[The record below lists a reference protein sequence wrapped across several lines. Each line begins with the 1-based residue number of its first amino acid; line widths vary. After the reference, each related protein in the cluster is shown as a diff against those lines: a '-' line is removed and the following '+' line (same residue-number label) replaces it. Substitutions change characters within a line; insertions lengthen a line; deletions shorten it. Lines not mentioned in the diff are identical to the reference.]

1 MDNSLTFGVRSALQ
15 TGRAESAGSSLVKA
29 GSRDGL
35 LEEVAL
41 KETPEGEDLKRTQP
55 SGDVAWRG
63 GRGLPLR
70 SGCPVAPTPA
80 LLRAFVFPARLS
92 ALRFPLP
99 GALAFAVPSAQNAV
113 AALLPGRH
121 GRLQDSD
128 PSSRKP
134 TRSSSAAP

>member
-55 SGDVAWRG
+55 SGDVTWRG
-63 GRGLPLR
+63 GRGLPFR

-80 LLRAFVFPARLS
+80 LLRASCFQPDCPRSASRCPA
-92 ALRFPLP
+92 P
-99 GALAFAVPSAQNAV
+99 
-113 AALLPGRH
+113 
-121 GRLQDSD
+121 
-128 PSSRKP
+128 
-134 TRSSSAAP
+134 